1 MKKEKKMMA
10 MLHRVGAIMKK
21 SDELSRL
28 LSMKII
34 EEAKGEESA
43 LVALYALA
51 KTVFNVVDAQMAA
64 GHEDAMKKFVTL
76 LEAEIQAKVMMEGLK

>member
-10 MLHRVGAIMKK
+10 MFHRVDAIMKK

-28 LSMKII
+28 LSMKIV

>member
-1 MKKEKKMMA
+1 MA
-10 MLHRVGAIMKK
+10 MLHRVDAIMKK

-28 LSMKII
+28 LSMKIV

>member
-10 MLHRVGAIMKK
+10 MLHRVDAIMKK

-28 LSMKII
+28 LSMKIV